1 MTHSALLALEDGTIF
16 SGTAI
21 GAEGSALG
29 EVVFNTSM
37 TGYQELLT
45 NPASAQQ
52 IPAFTYPHIGN
63 TGTNAEDEES
73 SRIHAQ
79 GIVIRDL
86 PQLTSNFR
94 SQQSL
99 SDYLKAHNIVG
110 IADIDTRKLTRI
122 LRESGAQA
130 GCIMAG
136 AELDEAKAVAAAKG
150 FSGIAGKDL
159 VSSVTTNAPYGW
171 QQGGWSL
178 GEGFSEPDAADLPY
192 HVVVYDFGVTRNVLR
207 NLVNAGCRL
216 TVVPANTSSAEV
228 LALKPDGVLLSN
240 GPGDPQGCH
249 YALSAIKALLA
260 QRVPLFGM
268 GLGHLLLGLAG
279 GASSYQL
286 KHGHYGA
293 NHPVKELSSDK
304 VIITQQGYGFALD
317 AASLPESIKVSHT
330 SLFDGTVHGVQFT
343 DTPAFS
349 FQGTPQATSVTGEA
363 ESLFAHFIDLIKQH
377 SAKE

>member
-52 IPAFTYPHIGN
+52 ILAFTYPHIGN

-293 NHPVKELSSDK
+293 NYPVKELSSDK

>member
-52 IPAFTYPHIGN
+52 IFAFTYPHIGN

-216 TVVPANTSSAEV
+216 TVVPANTSNAEV

-330 SLFDGTVHGVQFT
+330 SLFDGTVYGVQFT

>member
-1 MTHSALLALEDGTIF
+1 MTHSALLVLEDGTIF

-21 GAEGSALG
+21 GAEGSTLG

-45 NPASAQQ
+45 DPAYAQQ
-52 IPAFTYPHIGN
+52 ILTLTYPHIGN

-79 GIVIRDL
+79 GLVIRDL
-86 PQLTSNFR
+86 PLLASNFR

-136 AELDEAKAVAAAKG
+136 TRLDEAKALAAAKG
-150 FSGIAGKDL
+150 FSGRAGKDL
-159 VSSVTTNAPYGW
+159 VSTVTTSAPYTW
-171 QQGGWSL
+171 QQGRWIL
-178 GEGFSEPDAADLPY
+178 GEGFSAPSVADLPY
-192 HVVVYDFGVTRNVLR
+192 HVVVYDFGGTRNILR
-207 NLVNAGCRL
+207 SLVNVGCRL
-216 TVVPANTSSAEV
+216 TVVPANTPSAEV
-228 LALKPDGVLLSN
+228 LALKPDGVFLSN

-249 YALSAIKALLA
+249 YAITAIEALLA
-260 QRVPLFGM
+260 KNVPLFGM

-286 KHGHYGA
+286 DHGHYGA
-293 NHPVKELSSDK
+293 NHPVKEISSDK
-304 VIITQQGYGFALD
+304 VMITQQGYGFALE

-330 SLFDGTVHGVQFT
+330 SLFDGTVQGVQFT

-349 FQGTPQATSVTGEA
+349 FQGTPHATQVAGEA
-363 ESLFAHFIDLIKQH
+363 ENLFVHFIDLIKQH

>member
-52 IPAFTYPHIGN
+52 ILAFTYPHIGN

>member
-16 SGTAI
+16 FGTAI
-21 GAEGSALG
+21 GAEGSTLG

-37 TGYQELLT
+37 TGYQALLT

-52 IPAFTYPHIGN
+52 ILAFTYPHIGN

-79 GIVIRDL
+79 GVVIRDL
-86 PQLTSNFR
+86 PLLTSNFR

-136 AELDEAKAVAAAKG
+136 AKLDEAKALAAAKG
-150 FSGIAGKDL
+150 FGGIAEKDL
-159 VSSVTTNAPYGW
+159 VSTVTTNAPYGW

-178 GEGFSEPDAADLPY
+178 GEGFREPNAADLPY

-260 QRVPLFGM
+260 QKVPLFGM

-293 NHPVKELSSDK
+293 NHPVKELRSDK

-317 AASLPESIKVSHT
+317 ATSLPESIKVSHT

>member
-52 IPAFTYPHIGN
+52 ILAFTYPHIGN

-207 NLVNAGCRL
+207 NLANAGCRL

>member
-52 IPAFTYPHIGN
+52 ILAFTYPHIGN

-136 AELDEAKAVAAAKG
+136 AELDEAKAVAAAKA